1 MLEEDEAYAAERV
14 SSMPSDCSFITT
26 KYAAPETKPIT
37 AIIKIIIQS
46 LLSAFFVTAH
56 LIIAIKATVNY
67 ILIILFITKKVNTAL
82 KEGEAL
88 PSVRSLAGELRI
100 SALTV
105 KKAYDK
111 LEEEGFVTTIHGKGT
126 YVTASDKQLALE
138 ARQREAEADF
148 EKAIDRALAMGMSR
162 EDILETVT
170 LLLEE
175 K

>member
-1 MLEEDEAYAAERV
+1 MHIILNH
-14 SSMPSDCSFITT
+14 SSMVPIYEQLMEQIKSD
-26 KYAAPETKPIT
+26 
-37 AIIKIIIQS
+37 IINS
-46 LLSAFFVTAH
+46 S
-56 LIIAIKATVNY
+56 
-67 ILIILFITKKVNTAL
+67 L

-111 LEEEGFVTTIHGKGT
+111 LEGEG

-138 ARQREAEADF
+138 ARQKEAEADF
-148 EKAIDRALAMGMSR
+148 EKVIDRALAMGMSR

-170 LLLEE
+170 LLLDE